1 VDQGNVPHRAHE
13 FIQLKALEETHADG
27 LLISP
32 VIGSP
37 KAGDF
42 LPDWIMKSYQ
52 LMIDFGVYPRD
63 KVLLTCFATYPRYC
77 GPREAVFT
85 AICRKNMG
93 CSHFIVGRDHTGVG
107 DFYTD
112 AQTRELFDKLGDLEI
127 TPLFFDVI
135 GYNPHVRAYCSLE
148 EDGTLPISG
157 SDLRRSLGK
166 NGALPGW
173 YIRDNVQEMLLA
185 ALGNGEKILYDA

>member
-1 VDQGNVPHRAHE
+1 LLHPVASTLSQYKLSPAQTRFVFGQKGWTITLLHPVASTLSQYKLSPAQTRFVFGQKGWTRVVGFHTRNVPHRAHEFIHPHRAHE

-42 LPDWIMKSYQ
+42 LPEWIMKSYQ

-77 GPREAVFT
+77 GPREAV
-85 AICRKNMG
+85 CRV
-93 CSHFIVGRDHTGVG
+93 HRDLPQEHGLLSLH
-107 DFYTD
+107 
-112 AQTRELFDKLGDLEI
+112 R
-127 TPLFFDVI
+127 
-135 GYNPHVRAYCSLE
+135 RA
-148 EDGTLPISG
+148 G
-157 SDLRRSLGK
+157 SYRC
-166 NGALPGW
+166 W
-173 YIRDNVQEMLLA
+173 
-185 ALGNGEKILYDA
+185 